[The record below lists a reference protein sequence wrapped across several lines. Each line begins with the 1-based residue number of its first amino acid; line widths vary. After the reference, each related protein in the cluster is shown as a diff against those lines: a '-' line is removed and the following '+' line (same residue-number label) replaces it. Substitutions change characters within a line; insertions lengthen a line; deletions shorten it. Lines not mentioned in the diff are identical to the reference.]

1 MKKISI
7 YIITLSLFT
16 VCSCNDFLETKS
28 LRQNTVENYYKTPEE
43 AYSAL
48 VGCYD
53 GLQAVWTGGVAFPV
67 ASEVLSDNAF
77 GGTGSSDGFGYQML
91 DEFDKSRSPSDISL
105 FDANWANYYKAI
117 YRCNLLLLNLDKVEW
132 GTDTSR
138 KTAYEAE
145 ARFLRAFIY
154 FDMARLWGN
163 VPLLTE
169 PSIENLP
176 QASSQEIYATI
187 ATDLKFA
194 ADNLPSTSYAN
205 QAVATH
211 GRVTKWA
218 AESLLARVY
227 LYYTGYYGAA
237 DLAGVVTKAQA
248 LTYLEDVISNS
259 GHGLLTD
266 FATLWPAASLNKA
279 TDVNTYAGEDNKETV
294 FAVKYTYT
302 SDYSSGNDDGNK
314 WLVMLGIR
322 TYTSYPYGQGW
333 GASTVNPRLWQAY
346 ASTDTRKTAT
356 IISIADEA
364 IPFDQQ
370 SAQREY
376 TGYYTKKYTPMSNKD
391 GSSTSATL
399 AAGAG
404 LNSDFQISQFQDYVS
419 IRYADVLL
427 MAAEL
432 GSANAQTYFDAVRQ
446 RAYKT
451 NFSVLPVTLANIKQ
465 ERYFEFALEGIRY
478 WDLLRYG
485 INEAASTIAQTTT
498 VLNAGVSA
506 TKTIS
511 ADKIVL
517 TKGLQQIPGSQ
528 ITLSSGTLI
537 QNTGW

>member
-7 YIITLSLFT
+7 YIITLSLFAL
-16 VCSCNDFLETKS
+16 CSCNDFLETQS
-28 LRQNTVENYYKTPEE
+28 LNQNTVENYYKTPAQ
-43 AYSAL
+43 AYTAL

-53 GLQAVWTGGVAFPV
+53 GVQAIWSGGVSFPV
-67 ASEVLSDNAF
+67 ASEIMSDNAF

-91 DEFDKSRSPSDISL
+91 DEFDKSRSPSDVSL

-117 YRCNLLLLNLDKVEW
+117 YRINILLANLENVEW
-132 GTDTSR
+132 GTDVTS
-138 KTAYEAE
+138 KNTYEAE
-145 ARFLRAFIY
+145 ARFLRAFMY
-154 FDMARLWGN
+154 FDMTRLWGN
-163 VPLLTE
+163 VPLLTVA
-169 PSIENLP
+169 STENLP
-176 QASSQEIYATI
+176 QATSQEIYAAI

-194 ADNLPSTSYAN
+194 ADNLPTTSYTN
-205 QAVATH
+205 QSVATH

-218 AESLLARVY
+218 AESLLGRVY

-248 LTYLEDVISNS
+248 LAYLEDVVANS
-259 GHGLLTD
+259 GHGLLDD
-266 FATLWPAASLNKA
+266 FKTLWPAASIDK
-279 TDVNTYAGEDNKETV
+279 TTKVNTYAGEDNKETV
-294 FAVKYTYT
+294 FAIKYTYT
-302 SDYSSGNDDGNK
+302 SDYGTGNDDGNK

-333 GASTVNPRLWQAY
+333 GGATVNPRLWQAF
-346 ASTDTRKTAT
+346 AATDTRKTAS

-370 SAQREY
+370 KAQREY
-376 TGYYTKKYTPMSNKD
+376 TGYYTKKYTPMSNPD
-391 GSSTSATL
+391 GSSVAGTL
-399 AAGAG
+399 ATSGG

-432 GSANAQTYFDAVRQ
+432 GSPNAQTYFDNVRK

-451 NFSVLPVTLANIKQ
+451 NFSALPVTLANIKQ

-485 INEAASTIAQTTT
+485 INEAAAAIAENTT
-498 VLNAGVSA
+498 VLTGGVSEPKKILA
-506 TKTIS
+506 S
-511 ADKIVL
+511 KIVE

-528 ITLSSGTLI
+528 ITLSSGVLI